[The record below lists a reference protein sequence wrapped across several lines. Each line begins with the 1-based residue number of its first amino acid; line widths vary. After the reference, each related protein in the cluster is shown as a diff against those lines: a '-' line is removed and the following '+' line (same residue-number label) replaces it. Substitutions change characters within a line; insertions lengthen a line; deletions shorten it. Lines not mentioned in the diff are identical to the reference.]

1 MKHLASR
8 KFQLIDAFNDF
19 VRPFEGERGGGQGRR
34 ADRRMKRLKM
44 VSADSREV
52 DSGEPIW
59 IIGRLGVTRA
69 PVTTPR

>member
-44 VSADSREV
+44 VSADS
-52 DSGEPIW
+52 
-59 IIGRLGVTRA
+59 
-69 PVTTPR
+69 

>member
-1 MKHLASR
+1 MA
-8 KFQLIDAFNDF
+8 
-19 VRPFEGERGGGQGRR
+19 GRDGR

-59 IIGRLGVTRA
+59 IISHPQVGG
-69 PVTTPR
+69 